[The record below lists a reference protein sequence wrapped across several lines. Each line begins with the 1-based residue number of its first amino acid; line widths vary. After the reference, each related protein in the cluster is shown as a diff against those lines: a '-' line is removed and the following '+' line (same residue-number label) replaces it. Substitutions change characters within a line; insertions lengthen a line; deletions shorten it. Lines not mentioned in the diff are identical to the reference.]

1 MVGRNLPGLE
11 HGTAEMAYYPEYQES
26 YLGVEIV
33 RPHLRKSVRGIPHP
47 VRKHPRRKKW
57 GLAVRYNPE
66 VLYHLAPEDKV
77 EDILREGLKPSNET
91 KMTTSFPEMTE
102 RTHGRVFLVPKMS
115 DIERV
120 SQYLPRT
127 ESVIL
132 RVDTHGIP
140 LYEGQN
146 VNTAPRPLYG
156 SSFIDPKHVE
166 YYSTRRIPPERV
178 SVVGK
183 HAPYEN
189 YPAKL
194 ACKGKVRMPITS
206 PATAKDG

>member
-1 MVGRNLPGLE
+1 MGSRVDAPRARVPKPSLPLRALSNRTVYELSNQEHREFVVPSMVGRNLPGLE

-102 RTHGRVFLVPKMS
+102 RTHGRV
-115 DIERV
+115 
-120 SQYLPRT
+120 
-127 ESVIL
+127 
-132 RVDTHGIP
+132 
-140 LYEGQN
+140 
-146 VNTAPRPLYG
+146 
-156 SSFIDPKHVE
+156 
-166 YYSTRRIPPERV
+166 
-178 SVVGK
+178 
-183 HAPYEN
+183 
-189 YPAKL
+189 
-194 ACKGKVRMPITS
+194 
-206 PATAKDG
+206 